1 MVRESHLRST
11 RPKTTL
17 YSPFSPRPGK
27 PSTHCYP
34 CVPATLVTPGTLVT
48 PCPRGTTG
56 TPP

>member
-1 MVRESHLRST
+1 MVRGSHLRST
-11 RPKTTL
+11 RQKTTL

-27 PSTHCYP
+27 PGTHCYP
-34 CVPATLVTPGTLVT
+34 CVHGTLVTPGTLFT